1 MTLTGHSQNVVYI
14 WVHPVYR
21 GLGRW
26 HYQERHMQRRGGHRL
41 KDGPSHRGYVCE
53 DQTAARREQQ
63 FEAEVRREIEKRAG
77 FVVSDS
83 YMRVSCR
90 GTIIVG
96 DIAEQLTPSV

>member
-1 MTLTGHSQNVVYI
+1 V
-14 WVHPVYR
+14 
-21 GLGRW
+21 
-26 HYQERHMQRRGGHRL
+26 RRG
-41 KDGPSHRGYVCE
+41 
-53 DQTAARREQQ
+53 
-63 FEAEVRREIEKRAG
+63 IEKRAG